1 MNADPGILAME
12 ALHLEAE
19 RLNFSQTLGEFVH
32 QRAEEHGDKV
42 VARWFQ
48 EDKTLT
54 YRELDEKAQVLAG
67 ALLQHGIRKGTHV
80 AVMLPNC
87 PEFLISWVAIA
98 QLGAVMVPVNTAYTG
113 NELYYV
119 LSDSNAQALV
129 VDESYL
135 PSVSAMPEP
144 LALLDSH
151 RIFVRGSAPAD
162 HVAFGTLL
170 EQGALPFES
179 PQPVT
184 PTDLLQIQY
193 TSGTTGFPK
202 GCMQPHEYWIML
214 GLLAALQRGAK
225 LEVSNV
231 LIWSPFFYMDPMW
244 QFLMTMQLGGT
255 AFIATR
261 MSLSKFMDWLVDYE
275 IHYCAFPEPTLKVH
289 PPSDR
294 DRDVK
299 LKFISAFGWRG
310 EANREVEERFG
321 LVARNSYGMT
331 EIGGGISLPAGAT
344 HMVDQETCG
353 LPAIRRE
360 VRIVDEHGQDVPQGE
375 IGELWVAGRGIF
387 WGYYNRPQANAESF
401 SGKWFHTGDLF
412 RCDENGYYYIVGRI
426 KEMIKRAGEN
436 ISARELEAAI
446 RSVDEVEEVAA
457 IPVPDPL
464 RKEEV
469 KVYLKLRA
477 GLTKENC
484 PPEKVISHCEKRLAA
499 FKIPR
504 YYAYIGEFP
513 RTPSNKIAKTRIIAE
528 AEDLRL
534 DSYDRVDNVWR

>member
-1 MNADPGILAME
+1 MNTDPGILAME
-12 ALHLEAE
+12 ALHRKAE
-19 RLNFSQTLGEFVH
+19 KLNFTQTLGQFVH
-32 QRAEEHGDKV
+32 RRAEDLGDKV

-48 EDKTLT
+48 EDKAMT
-54 YRELDEKAQVLAG
+54 YRELDEKAQILAS
-67 ALLQHGIRKGTHV
+67 ALMEKGIRKGAHV

-98 QLGAVMVPVNTAYTG
+98 HLGAVMVPVNTGYTG
-113 NELYYV
+113 DELYYV
-119 LSDSNAQALV
+119 LNDSNAQALM
-129 VDESYL
+129 VDENYL
-135 PSVSAMPEP
+135 SSVSNMPEP
-144 LALLDSH
+144 LALLDSN
-151 RIFVRGSAPAD
+151 RIFVRGSAPEG
-162 HVAFGTLL
+162 HVAIDTLL
-170 EQGALPFES
+170 ERGTMPFES

-214 GLLAALQRGAK
+214 GLLAALQRGENLA
-225 LEVSNV
+225 VQNV

-275 IHYCAFPEPTLKVH
+275 IHYCAFPEPALKVH

-344 HMVDQETCG
+344 HMVDKETCG

-360 VRIVDEHGQDVPQGE
+360 VRIVDEQGQDVPRGE

-387 WGYYNRPQANAESF
+387 WGYYNRPQANTESF
-401 SGKWFHTGDLF
+401 TGKWFHTGDLF
-412 RCDENGYYYIVGRI
+412 RRDENGYYYIVGRI

-436 ISARELEAAI
+436 ISARELEATI

-457 IPVPDPL
+457 VPVPDPM
-464 RKEEV
+464 RREEV

-477 GLTKENC
+477 GLTKADC
-484 PPEKVISHCEKRLAA
+484 PPEKVIAHCEKRLAA

-504 YYAYIGEFP
+504 YYAYADEFP
-513 RTPSNKIAKTRIIAE
+513 RTPSNKIAKTRLIAE

-534 DSYDRVDNVWR
+534 DSFDRAEKIWR

>member
-1 MNADPGILAME
+1 MNTDPGILAME
-12 ALHLEAE
+12 ALHREAE

-32 QRAEEHGDKV
+32 QRAKTHGNNF

-48 EDKTLT
+48 DNKTLT
-54 YRELDEKAQVLAG
+54 YRELDERAQILAG
-67 ALLQHGIRKGTHV
+67 ALQEHGIRKGAHV

-98 QLGAVMVPVNTAYTG
+98 HLGAVMVPVNTAYTG
-113 NELYYV
+113 DELHYV
-119 LSDSNAQALV
+119 LNDSSAQALM
-129 VDESYL
+129 VDENYL
-135 PSVSAMPEP
+135 PSVSNMPEP

-151 RIFVRGSAPAD
+151 RIFVRGSAPA
-162 HVAFGTLL
+162 G
-170 EQGALPFES
+170 QLPFES
-179 PQPVT
+179 PQPVA

-214 GLLAALQRGAK
+214 GQLAALQRGDNST
-225 LEVSNV
+225 VRNV
-231 LIWSPFFYMDPMW
+231 LIWAPFFYMDPMW

-255 AFIATR
+255 AFIAAR
-261 MSLSKFMDWLVDYE
+261 MSLSRFMDWLVDYE
-275 IHYCAFPEPTLKVH
+275 IHYCAFPEPALKVH

-294 DRDVK
+294 DKQVK

-310 EANREVEERFG
+310 KANREVEERFG

-344 HMVDQETCG
+344 HMVDKETCG

-360 VRIVDEHGQDVPQGE
+360 VRIVDEQGRDVPPGE

-401 SGKWFHTGDLF
+401 TGKWFHTGDLF
-412 RCDENGYYYIVGRI
+412 RRDKNGYYYIVGRI
-426 KEMIKRAGEN
+426 KDMIKRAGEN
-436 ISARELEAAI
+436 ISARELEATL
-446 RSVDEVEEVAA
+446 RGLDEVEEAA
-457 IPVPDPL
+457 AVPVPDPM
-464 RKEEV
+464 RREEV
-469 KVYLKLRA
+469 KAYLQLRA
-477 GLTKENC
+477 GLTQTDC
-484 PPEKVISHCEKRLAA
+484 PPEKVIAHCEKHLAA

-504 YYAYIGEFP
+504 YYAYTDAFP
-513 RTPSNKIAKTRIIAE
+513 RTPSNKIAKNRIIAE

-534 DSYDRVDNVWR
+534 DSYDRVDDVWR

>member
-1 MNADPGILAME
+1 MNTDPGILAME
-12 ALHLEAE
+12 ALHREAE
-19 RLNFSQTLGEFVH
+19 RLNFSQTLGGFVH
-32 QRAEEHGDKV
+32 LRAKEHGDKV

-48 EDKTLT
+48 EDKALT
-54 YRELDEKAQVLAG
+54 YRELDERAQILAS
-67 ALLQHGIRKGTHV
+67 ALQQHGIRKGAHV

-98 QLGAVMVPVNTAYTG
+98 HLGAVMVPVNTAYTG
-113 NELYYV
+113 EELYYV
-119 LSDSNAQALV
+119 LNDSNAQALM
-129 VDESYL
+129 VDENYL
-135 PSVSAMPEP
+135 PSVSDMPEP
-144 LALLDSH
+144 LALLDRH
-151 RIFVRGSAPAD
+151 RIFVRGSAPAG
-162 HVAFGTLL
+162 HVAFDTLL
-170 EQGALPFES
+170 EEGTLPFES
-179 PQPVT
+179 PQPVA

-214 GLLAALQRGAK
+214 GLLAALQRGEK
-225 LEVSNV
+225 LAVRNV

-255 AFIATR
+255 AFIAAR

-275 IHYCAFPEPTLKVH
+275 IHYCTFPEPALKVH
-289 PPSDR
+289 PPSDK
-294 DRDVK
+294 DRDIK

-310 EANREVEERFG
+310 EANREVEERFE

-360 VRIVDEHGQDVPQGE
+360 VRIVDEQGQDVPRGE

-387 WGYYNRPQANAESF
+387 WGYYNRPRANAESF
-401 SGKWFHTGDLF
+401 TGKWFHTGDLF
-412 RCDENGYYYIVGRI
+412 RRDENGYYYIVGRI

-446 RSVDEVEEVAA
+446 RGLDEVEEVAA
-457 IPVPDPL
+457 VPVPDPL
-464 RKEEV
+464 RREEV
-469 KVYLKLRA
+469 KVYLKLRS

-484 PPEKVISHCEKRLAA
+484 PPEKVIAHCEKRLAA

-504 YYAYIGEFP
+504 YYTYTDEFP

-528 AEDLRL
+528 TEDLRF
-534 DSYDRVDNVWR
+534 DSYDRVENIWR